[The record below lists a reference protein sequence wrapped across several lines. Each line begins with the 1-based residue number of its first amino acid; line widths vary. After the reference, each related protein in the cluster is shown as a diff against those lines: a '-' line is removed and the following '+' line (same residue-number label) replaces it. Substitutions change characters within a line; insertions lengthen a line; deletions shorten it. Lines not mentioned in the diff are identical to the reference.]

1 MSTLSSH
8 LLERV
13 TELIEKTQRVQFV
26 IPEDT
31 GRFSL
36 ENDLIGKVGEAL
48 DATTELLRDALDYY
62 DALSAG
68 AVAAEAPSDDGLEE
82 IGAQIAS
89 ELAAQEISGL
99 AFVARSQL
107 LDVREQLQRAVASRS
122 IWKMASQADSALR
135 RTIRALLA
143 VESAIREYEALP
155 PKNHQW
161 KNLEDSLEIRRLYS
175 QFRRAILMGGEPGED
190 DLKVRLRGAGHRI
203 AILRDLK
210 IYPFL
215 RIDDRLQIRQLQ
227 KRIAGWLVG
236 EGETGDEAGRRLWED
251 LLAFARLLGEIN
263 HRQELR
269 EHDRRVVAELCH
281 ALFDGGAT
289 PREIPHRERKR
300 LQTLF
305 GRDDELDEWILESQD
320 AKPQQLKVILER
332 LRRQFEQPFK
342 TALNPIS
349 PLAT

>member
-1 MSTLSSH
+1 MLSSH
-8 LLERV
+8 LFDRL
-13 TELIEKTQRVQFV
+13 TQLIEQTQEIHLV

-36 ENDLIGKVGEAL
+36 ENDLIGRVFKTLAG
-48 DATTELLRDALDYY
+48 TTELLRDALDHY
-62 DALSAG
+62 DAASAG
-68 AVAAEAPSDDGLEE
+68 EGGGEAATGDGLEE

-107 LDVREQLQRAVASRS
+107 LEANEQLQRAVKSRS
-122 IWKMASQADSALR
+122 TWEMASQADAALR
-135 RTIRALLA
+135 RMTRALIA
-143 VESAIREYEALP
+143 VESAIREFEALP
-155 PKNHQW
+155 PKNRQW

-175 QFRRAILMGGEPGED
+175 QFRRAILMGGEPGDD
-190 DLKVRLRGAGHRI
+190 DLKARLRGAGHRI

-215 RIDDRLQIRQLQ
+215 RIDDRLQIRKLQ
-227 KRIAGWLVG
+227 KRIAAWLVG
-236 EGETGDEAGRRLWED
+236 EGETGEEAGRRLWED
-251 LLAFARLLGEIN
+251 LVAFARLLGEIN

-289 PREIPHRERKR
+289 PREIPPRERKR
-300 LQTLF
+300 IQTLF
-305 GRDDELDEWILESQD
+305 GRDDELDDWITEAQN
-320 AKPQQLKVILER
+320 AKPLQLRVILER

-342 TALNPIS
+342 GILDPAS
-349 PLAT
+349 PLAS